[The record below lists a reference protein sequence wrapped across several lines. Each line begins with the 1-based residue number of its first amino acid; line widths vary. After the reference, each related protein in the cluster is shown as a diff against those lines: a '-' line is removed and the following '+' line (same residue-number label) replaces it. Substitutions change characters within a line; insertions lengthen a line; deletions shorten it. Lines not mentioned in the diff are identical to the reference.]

1 MAHMV
6 ETMAY
11 AGEVPWHGL
20 GERVPSDLSPEQMM
34 IKAKVDWTVQK
45 VPAFADIGEKRVNVG
60 WSALVRNTDSQILSV
75 VSNDWEPVQNS
86 EAFQFFHE
94 YCQAGDM
101 EMHTAGSL
109 RDGQIVWVLAKVKD
123 SFELFK
129 GDRVDS
135 YLLFTNPHK
144 FGQSI
149 DVRFTPI
156 RVVCNNTLTLSLNEK
171 ADRMVK
177 KSHRTVFD
185 PAVVK
190 EQLGIATD
198 KLAKYKEMAE
208 FLGSK
213 RYTQETLKEY
223 FNKVFPVVVA
233 DKEKGSARKE
243 VSKSASKALEVVTSQ
258 PGAEFAE
265 GSWWQAFNAVTYMT
279 DHVVGRNADN
289 RLTSAWFG
297 PNKILKVKALET
309 AVEFA
314 EAA

>member
-1 MAHMV
+1 MI

-11 AGEVPWHGL
+11 AGETPWHGL
-20 GERVPSDLSPEQMM
+20 GVQVPSDLSPAQMLE
-34 IKAKVDWTVQK
+34 KAGLDWTVQK
-45 VPAFADIGEKRVNVG
+45 IPAFANIDGAQTNVG
-60 WSALVRNTDSQILSV
+60 WSALVRSTDREVLSV
-75 VSNDWEPVQNS
+75 VSNDWNPVQNH
-86 EAFQFFHE
+86 EAFEFFHE
-94 YCQAGDM
+94 YCSAGDM

-109 RDGQIVWVLAKVKD
+109 RDGQIVWVLAKIKD

-129 GDRVDS
+129 GDTVES

-156 RVVCNNTLTLSLNEK
+156 RVVCNNTLTLSLSQN

-177 KSHRTVFD
+177 KSHRTEFD
-185 PAVVK
+185 AALVK

-198 KLAKYKEMAE
+198 KLAKYKEMAA

-213 RYTQETLKEY
+213 RYTGESLKDY
-223 FNKVFPVVVA
+223 FNKIFPVLVYN
-233 DKEKGSARKE
+233 KEKGPQRKDL
-243 VSKSASKALEVVTSQ
+243 SKSATRALDIIGTQ
-258 PGAEFAE
+258 PGAQYAE
-265 GSWWQAFNAVTYMT
+265 GSWWQAFNAVTYLT
-279 DHVVGRNADN
+279 DHEIGKTADS
-289 RLTSAWFG
+289 RLQSAWFG
-297 PNKILKVKALET
+297 ANKNLKLKALET

>member
-11 AGEVPWHGL
+11 AGETPWHGL
-20 GERVPSDLSPEQMM
+20 GERVPADLSPEQMM
-34 IKAKVDWTVQK
+34 QKAGVDWTVQK
-45 VPAFADIGEKRVNVG
+45 VPAFSEINGNRVNVG
-60 WSALVRNTDSQILSV
+60 WSALVRSTDSQILSV
-75 VSNDWEPVQNS
+75 VTNDWEPVQNS
-86 EAFQFFHE
+86 DAFNFFHE

-109 RDGQIVWVLAKVKD
+109 RNGQIVWVLAKVKE
-123 SFELFK
+123 SFELFN
-129 GDRVDS
+129 GDLVES
-135 YLLFTNPHK
+135 FLLFTNPHK
-144 FGQSI
+144 FGQST

-156 RVVCNNTLTLSLNEK
+156 RAVCNNTLTLALNQNVE
-171 ADRMVK
+171 RMVK

-185 PAVVK
+185 PSTVK

-213 RYTQETLKEY
+213 RYTADTLKDY
-223 FNKVFPVVVA
+223 FNKVFPVMTA
-233 DKEKGSARKE
+233 DKEKAQRKE
-243 VSKSASKALEVVTSQ
+243 VSKSASKALELVTTQ